1 MLPCSSYRMKEV
13 EVDQQKIL
21 LVRNKGEFAA
31 VGGLC
36 THYGAPLIK
45 GRVWSDHLRD

>member
-1 MLPCSSYRMKEV
+1 MKQV
-13 EVDQQKIL
+13 VVDRHKIL
-21 LVRNKGEFAA
+21 LVRNNGEFTA

-45 GRVWSDHLRD
+45 GKVRSLSITTTVKTKNN